1 MTDWMI
7 ITNPG
12 AASATAGSAWQKAM
26 NVFAQ
31 ESLRYE
37 TSMTQHAGHAIDLA
51 KEAAEKGYRKFI
63 AAGGDGTIH
72 EVMSGLLRYAD
83 EKEADLGEFT
93 LGVLPCGTG
102 NDWIRTAEIPSDV
115 EEAARCIVRGNT
127 GKEDIV
133 RLTFENGVFCMANIG
148 GVGLD
153 ADICYHTNS
162 LKNRGYKGSFL
173 YKLVA
178 PYSIFSRKRRPVE
191 IVCDGEPVY
200 KGKMFTVVIG
210 NGIYRGGGL
219 KQNQEGGKWDDGQLE
234 VSIQG
239 DVNHIKG
246 LQQMMHIFQGDFAT
260 LPGIITRRF
269 RKMTLTPLGKGA
281 DRVESDGEIPGTLP
295 LTIELT
301 GQQINIIVP

>member
-1 MTDWMI
+1 MI

-12 AASATAGSAWQKAM
+12 AASATAGSAWQEAM
-26 NVFAQ
+26 KVFA
-31 ESLRYE
+31 EEGLKYE
-37 TSMTQHAGHAIDLA
+37 TSITQHAGHAIELA
-51 KEAAEKGYRKFI
+51 QELAGKGYRKFI

-72 EVMSGLLRYAD
+72 EVLTGLLRYCDEEGAD
-83 EKEADLGEFT
+83 MGEFT
-93 LGVLPCGTG
+93 LGVLPYGTG

-115 EEAARCIVRGNT
+115 KEAARCIVHGNT

-153 ADICYHTNS
+153 ADICYRTNN
-162 LKNRGYKGSFL
+162 LKSRGYKGSFL

-178 PYSIFSRKRRPVE
+178 PFSIFSRKRRPVE

-200 KGKMFTVVIG
+200 KGKMFTAVIG

-246 LQQMMHIFQGDFAT
+246 LQQMMHIFKGDFAT
-260 LPGIITRRF
+260 LPGIITKRF

-295 LTIELT
+295 LTVELT

>member
-12 AASATAGSAWQKAM
+12 AASATAGSAWQEAM
-26 NVFAQ
+26 KVFA
-31 ESLRYE
+31 EEGLKYE
-37 TSMTQHAGHAIDLA
+37 TSMTQHAGHAIELA
-51 KEAAEKGYRKFI
+51 QELAGKGYRKFI

-72 EVMSGLLRYAD
+72 EVMSGLLRFAD
-83 EKEADLGEFT
+83 ESGVDLGEFT

-115 EEAARCIVRGNT
+115 KEAARCIVHGNT

-153 ADICYHTNS
+153 ADICYRTNN

-191 IVCDGEPVY
+191 IVCDGETVY

-246 LQQMMHIFQGDFAT
+246 MQQMMHIFQGDFAT
-260 LPGIITRRF
+260 LPGIITKRF

-295 LTIELT
+295 LTVELT